1 MFTKEKALEIW
12 SKYNTDDALKKH
24 AIAVGTTMRYFA
36 KKYGGDENEW
46 EFVGILHDID
56 YGQFPDEHCIKA
68 RVILESEAVGEDII
82 RAIQSH
88 GYGICT
94 DIEPI
99 SDMEK
104 TLYAI
109 DELTGLIT
117 ACALMRPSKSFD
129 DLEYSSVKKKYK
141 NKKFAAGV
149 DRAIVERGAE
159 MLGMELETL
168 IVETIEALKPC
179 GKEIGLLRL

>member
-1 MFTKEKALEIW
+1 MFRKDKALEIW
-12 SKYNTDDALKKH
+12 SRYNTDDALKKH
-24 AIAVGTTMRYFA
+24 AIAVGATMRYFA
-36 KKYGGDENEW
+36 KKYNADENEW
-46 EFVGILHDID
+46 EFVGILHDVD
-56 YGQFPDEHCIKA
+56 YGQFPEQHCVKV
-68 RVILESEAVGEDII
+68 REILESENIEEYII

-88 GYGICT
+88 GFGICS
-94 DIEPI
+94 DVEPI

-104 TLYAI
+104 TLYAV

-149 DRAIVERGAE
+149 DRATVERGAA

-168 IVETIEALKPC
+168 IIETIEALKPC
-179 GKEIGLLRL
+179 GKEIGLN

>member
-1 MFTKEKALEIW
+1 MFTKDKALEIW
-12 SKYNTDDALKKH
+12 SKYNTDEALKKH
-24 AIAVGTTMRYFA
+24 AIAVGATMKYFA
-36 KKYGGDENEW
+36 KKYNGDENEW

-56 YGQFPDEHCIKA
+56 YSQFPDEHCIKA
-68 RVILESEAVGEDII
+68 REILETEGVEEYII

-88 GYGICT
+88 GFGICT

-99 SDMEK
+99 SEMEK
-104 TLYAI
+104 TLYAV

-149 DRAIVERGAE
+149 DRAVVENGAA
-159 MLGMELETL
+159 MLGIELETL
-168 IVETIEALKPC
+168 IVETIEALKSC
-179 GKEIGLLRL
+179 GKELGLN